1 MNSLYNQ
8 LNGQSQTFQNPQGNN
23 LEQIRQ
29 MMNLVRSSSD
39 PRMALQTMIQSNPQ
53 MQNVMNYINQNG
65 GDPKAAF
72 YNLARQKGVDP
83 EEVLNILRK

>member
-8 LNGQSQTFQNPQGNN
+8 LNGSQTVQSPQSNN
-23 LEQIRQ
+23 LTQIKQ
-29 MMNLVRSSSD
+29 MMNLVRSSSN
-39 PRMALQTMIQSNPQ
+39 PKMALQTMIQSNPQ

-72 YNLARQKGVDP
+72 YNLAKQKGVDP
-83 EEVLNILRK
+83 DEVLNILR